1 MGKYKVSAWLA
12 VNANGD
18 EYIFN
23 GCPKLTEY
31 DDWTDTF
38 DFIDDDGS
46 INSISGGV
54 RVPNGTIK
62 KLLGKDITF
71 DESPI
76 EIL

>member
-1 MGKYKVSAWLA
+1 MGKYKISAWVA

-23 GCPKLTEY
+23 SCPKPTEY

-38 DFIDDDGS
+38 EYIDNDGS

-54 RVPNGTIK
+54 HVPNGTIK
-62 KLLGKDITF
+62 KLLEKDITF